1 MRSIARN
8 AAGVATAGLAFRAR
22 PAEHEGARIAAT
34 QVPTAFRAFWAD
46 GLFAAAQDAFILSY
60 LPLLASALGASA
72 LQIGLLAA
80 SQSLGGMLALY
91 PGAVAGRRAA
101 SRRRVVLFFSG
112 VLGRL
117 TLLGCALAVAFLD
130 DQPALY
136 TLTALLTV
144 RAFFN
149 NFTLPAWTSLAAD
162 IIPPGMRARFFAS
175 RNFAINLAGLAI
187 TPLGGVL
194 LDQAGFP
201 GGYVTALLVS
211 FALGLCATF
220 AYSRVP
226 EPPRRSMTDERRP
239 FRLGRVLGDGRFLL
253 FIAATASL
261 HFATMLAGPFFNVYL
276 KERLGGTNAMVG
288 MVSTAS
294 ALAAICGQ
302 LLFGDLLAR
311 RGALWLSRVTLL
323 AMPLVPLCWLVVST
337 PELAIVPNLIGGLSW
352 SAFNLANFQLMLELT
367 GEEDREA
374 YVAVFHTCV
383 FAVLFVAPFAGGM
396 LVDML
401 GYRPVFALSAGAR
414 LLPLL
419 LFVVALRRPGKPR
432 EASGEAVVA
441 LAEAEAAAA
450 G

>member
-8 AAGVATAGLAFRAR
+8 AAGVATAGLALRAR
-22 PAEHEGARIAAT
+22 PEEHEGARISAEE
-34 QVPTAFRAFWAD
+34 VPAAFRAFWAD

-72 LQIGLLAA
+72 TQIGLLAA

-117 TLLGCALAVAFLD
+117 ALLGSALAIAFLD
-130 DQPALY
+130 HQPALY
-136 TLTALLTV
+136 ALTGLLTA
-144 RAFFN
+144 RAFLN

-162 IIPPGMRARFFAS
+162 IIPPVARARFFAS

-220 AYSRVP
+220 AYSRIP
-226 EPPRRSMTDERRP
+226 EPPRRSVTEKQKP
-239 FRLGRVLGDGRFLL
+239 LRLGRVLGDGRFLL
-253 FIAATASL
+253 FVAATASL
-261 HFATMLAGPFFNVYL
+261 HFGTLLAGPFFNVYL
-276 KERLGGTNAMVG
+276 KEQLGGTNAMVG
-288 MVSTAS
+288 VVSTAS
-294 ALAAICGQ
+294 ALAAMGGQ

-311 RGALWLSRVTLL
+311 RGSLWLSRVTLVG
-323 AMPLVPLCWLVVST
+323 MPLVPLSWLFIAR

-383 FAVLFVAPFAGGM
+383 FAALFVAPFLGGV
-396 LVDML
+396 LVDTL
-401 GYRPVFALSAGAR
+401 GYRPVFALSAAAR
-414 LLPLL
+414 LVPLL
-419 LFVVALRRPGKPR
+419 LFVAALRRPGTARGNER
-432 EASGEAVVA
+432 ETVVP
-441 LAEAEAAAA
+441 LSEPEGAAA